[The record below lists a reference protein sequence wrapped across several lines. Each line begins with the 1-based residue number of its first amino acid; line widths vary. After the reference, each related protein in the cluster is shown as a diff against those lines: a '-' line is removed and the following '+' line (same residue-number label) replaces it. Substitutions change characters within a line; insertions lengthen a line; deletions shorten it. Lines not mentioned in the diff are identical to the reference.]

1 MKIFTQHLDD
11 ADETYFQ
18 HMRFALSFAGHML
31 IGAIAC
37 TIHAIAPFLFVST
50 GSQRIKFL
58 HERMVV
64 ARRELK
70 HTAPNGTALNLPGNT
85 IESAAARG
93 GAD

>member
-37 TIHAIAPFLFVST
+37 TIHAVAPFLFVST

-58 HERMVV
+58 HDRMVV
-64 ARRELK
+64 ARKELK
-70 HTAPNGTALNLPGNT
+70 HTTPKGTAFNMPGKT

-93 GAD
+93 AD

>member
-1 MKIFTQHLDD
+1 MKFLTQHLDD
-11 ADETYFQ
+11 VDETYFQ

-37 TIHAIAPFLFVST
+37 AIHAVAPFLFVST

-64 ARRELK
+64 TRREPK
-70 HTAPNGTALNLPGNT
+70 HSASKGTALNVPDNT
-85 IESAAARG
+85 IESAAVR

>member
-1 MKIFTQHLDD
+1 MNFLTQHLND

-37 TIHAIAPFLFVST
+37 TIHAVAPFLFVST

-70 HTAPNGTALNLPGNT
+70 HTAPKGTALNVPGNT
-85 IESAAARG
+85 IESVAARG
-93 GAD
+93 VD

>member
-1 MKIFTQHLDD
+1 MKFLTQHLDE

-37 TIHAIAPFLFVST
+37 TIHAVAPFLFMST

-64 ARRELK
+64 TRRELK
-70 HTAPNGTALNLPGNT
+70 HTAPTGTALNVPGNT

-93 GAD
+93 AD